1 MGILVVGSVA
11 LDTVLTPSGYAEE
24 ILGGSAAYFA
34 VAASYF
40 APVSMVAVVGED
52 FPDAHMDLFRRKG
65 IDVSGIQRERGKTFR
80 WKGDYSSD
88 LNAAR
93 TLATDL
99 NVFADFYPKMRPEH
113 RNLEFLFLGNIDPDL
128 QRSVL
133 EQMKRP
139 RVVACD
145 TMNYWI
151 NHKREALL
159 RTLSLVDILIINDA
173 EARQVTGESN
183 ILRATNAILRYGPKT
198 LVIKRGEYGAL
209 MVGGKS
215 HFAIPALPIEEVVD
229 PTGAG
234 DTFAGGFMGYL
245 AATGK
250 TDEAEL
256 RKAIVFGCAMAS
268 FTVSEFGL
276 RRLGNLTFTEI
287 EARFVE
293 FHRLTDFEYS

>member
-133 EQMKRP
+133 DQMKRP

-276 RRLGNLTFTEI
+276 RRLANLTFTEI

-293 FHRLTDFEYS
+293 FRRLTDFEYS